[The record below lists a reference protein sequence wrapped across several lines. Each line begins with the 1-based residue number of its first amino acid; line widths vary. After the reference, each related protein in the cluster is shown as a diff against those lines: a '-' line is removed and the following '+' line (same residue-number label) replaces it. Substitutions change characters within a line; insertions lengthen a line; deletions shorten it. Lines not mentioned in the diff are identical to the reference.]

1 MLRDINDEIFEGD
14 GDGLEEEE
22 LERVVYHPFLDHEV
36 TGEVEK
42 SREEERDI
50 ELGVGRSTRT
60 ARELQK
66 LVCNKLS
73 QPRELLIN
81 MRLHDRKKER
91 MLVLVAFVGAT
102 FA

>member
-42 SREEERDI
+42 SREEEGDV
-50 ELGVGRSTRT
+50 ELGVS
-60 ARELQK
+60 
-66 LVCNKLS
+66 
-73 QPRELLIN
+73 
-81 MRLHDRKKER
+81 
-91 MLVLVAFVGAT
+91 
-102 FA
+102 

>member
-50 ELGVGRSTRT
+50 ELGVGRSTGT
-60 ARELQK
+60 ARELQ
-66 LVCNKLS
+66 NFTT
-73 QPRELLIN
+73 PRAS
-81 MRLHDRKKER
+81 D
-91 MLVLVAFVGAT
+91 
-102 FA
+102 